1 MSAATSSVNKK
12 LQDGTLISIGGTS
25 AEDLVR
31 NLAFLLGDDEANEIV
46 AEIKRAFTPTAAGSA
61 PAPQQQVQQAVQ
73 TVQNAFPQA
82 QPVAA
87 QQGGAQVETCP
98 SHGQPVVWKPRKDG
112 SGSFAVCTVNDS
124 IVSNF
129 GRPGLRNA
137 CPPPKAR

>member
-31 NLAFLLGDDEANEIV
+31 NLAFLLGEEESDDIV
-46 AEIKRAFTPTAAGSA
+46 AEIKRAFTPTAAGTA
-61 PAPQQQVQQAVQ
+61 PAQQQVQQAVQ
-73 TVQNAFPQA
+73 NVQAAFPQA
-82 QPVAA
+82 Q
-87 QQGGAQVETCP
+87 QVETCP
-98 SHGQPVVWKPRKDG
+98 THNQPVRWRERKDG

-129 GRPGLRNA
+129 GKPGLRNA
-137 CPPPKAR
+137 CPPPKQR